1 MYCLHNTYPIP
12 RVSATKRSPEKAIMK
27 IHRSSS
33 TAQISNSRKSFQ
45 KQQQNW
51 NNKCLWAYWQDFLRL
66 SLCIYPHIRCLRG
79 SWRGRWH
86 LGNIQKC
93 FKAPLFPV
101 VYRPPPPFP
110 PFHHYT
116 FIFNFEMAFS
126 ENASYKICNTPSFR
140 SGASSFA
147 TLRDPLSSERNC
159 NEYKL
164 ESLSNTASENLNFRT
179 VYKHHQKCKKH
190 KEIFLLNSMVCA
202 YWIPAFF
209 PASVKNMKK
218 RDRKSP
224 EKIIGNWI
232 QKSFFS
238 SSVKQESSL
247 LSQSCGRRP
256 IFWFFANQFTVMG
269 AFEKAAKIHFQ
280 RFLD

>member
-1 MYCLHNTYPIP
+1 
-12 RVSATKRSPEKAIMK
+12 MK

-126 ENASYKICNTPSFR
+126 ENASYKICNTLLLLYSLRR
-140 SGASSFA
+140 S
-147 TLRDPLSSERNC
+147 TLRVWERNC

-164 ESLSNTASENLNFRT
+164 EWLYRISKQPRNI
-179 VYKHHQKCKKH
+179 VG
-190 KEIFLLNSMVCA
+190 
-202 YWIPAFF
+202 
-209 PASVKNMKK
+209 
-218 RDRKSP
+218 KS
-224 EKIIGNWI
+224 K
-232 QKSFFS
+232 
-238 SSVKQESSL
+238 L
-247 LSQSCGRRP
+247 
-256 IFWFFANQFTVMG
+256 
-269 AFEKAAKIHFQ
+269 
-280 RFLD
+280 

>member
-1 MYCLHNTYPIP
+1 MFMGVLARFFTALFVYISTYSLP
-12 RVSATKRSPEKAIMK
+12 KRIM
-27 IHRSSS
+27 
-33 TAQISNSRKSFQ
+33 T
-45 KQQQNW
+45 
-51 NNKCLWAYWQDFLRL
+51 WAV
-66 SLCIYPHIRCLRG
+66 
-79 SWRGRWH
+79 WH

-202 YWIPAFF
+202 Y
-209 PASVKNMKK
+209 
-218 RDRKSP
+218 
-224 EKIIGNWI
+224 
-232 QKSFFS
+232 
-238 SSVKQESSL
+238 
-247 LSQSCGRRP
+247 
-256 IFWFFANQFTVMG
+256 
-269 AFEKAAKIHFQ
+269 
-280 RFLD
+280 